1 MDSIILLGL
10 GLDAW
15 LTILLLLAMFGLMM
29 FSKIPAEFVF
39 LGGMGFLCVTGI
51 LDTEQALSGFSASSV
66 VVIGVLFVVIAGLVH
81 SGVVHWMVKR
91 VLGTPSSYSTAIV
104 RMMVPVAVFSSFL
117 NNTTVVALFMKVV
130 KEWAKKLD
138 IRPSK
143 LLIPLSYAASLGGI
157 CTLIGTPPNLIIS
170 GMLASE
176 KGTELNIFS
185 TTIPGLFCLAVGIVF
200 ILLTKRLLP
209 DRKSSGENFEDT
221 QVYTAELLVPS
232 ASELIGKTIADAGL
246 MNVRGGRL
254 LEIVRF
260 DHEVVS
266 PVSPDEYIMGG
277 DRLVYSGQVDTIKEL
292 RTSHG
297 LTVATKPVFSVDKD
311 EKNRQFCTASVRR
324 GSVLIG
330 TSMEECDFEETHSA
344 VLVAVVREGERIDQN
359 PRSVK
364 LQYADVLLFECQR
377 MQLKNFSSSA
387 EKDLRFLNFEEA
399 PATGRRTLLAGA
411 IMLAMVL
418 LSTFG
423 VMSLLQSCFL
433 AAAAMLVTRCCTTRQ
448 AWESI
453 NWPIVMVFAGSVC
466 LGTAIE
472 ETGIATAI
480 ADGILSACGTNA
492 LVVLFCICFVATF
505 ITEFISNTACA
516 AMFFP
521 IAYQTAVSLDV
532 NPVTFCIAL
541 MIAVSSSFATP
552 IGSPTNMLV
561 YGEGGYRFTDFMRIG
576 LLMNIVILVANIFIV
591 TLLFPL

>member
-91 VLGTPSSYSTAIV
+91 VLGTPSSYSMAIV

-185 TTIPGLFCLAVGIVF
+185 TTIPGLFCLAVGVVF

-232 ASELIGKTIADAGL
+232 ASDLIGKTIADAGL

-260 DHEVVS
+260 DREVVS

-330 TSMEECDFEETHSA
+330 TSMEECDFEETHNT

-364 LQYADVLLFECQR
+364 LQYADVLLFECQQK
-377 MQLKNFSSSA
+377 QLKNFSSSA

-399 PATGRRTLLAGA
+399 PATGKRTLLAGA

-433 AAAAMLVTRCCTTRQ
+433 AAAAMLLTRCCTTRQ

-492 LVVLFCICFVATF
+492 LVALFCICLVATF

-576 LLMNIVILVANIFIV
+576 LLMNIVILIANIFIV

>member
-1 MDSIILLGL
+1 MESIIFLGL
-10 GLDAW
+10 GLNAW
-15 LTILLLLAMFGLMM
+15 LTIALLLTMFGLMM
-29 FSKIPAEFVF
+29 FTKIPAEFVF

-51 LDTEQALSGFSASSV
+51 LSADEALSGFSASSV

-81 SGVVHWMVKR
+81 SGVVHWLVKS
-91 VLGTPSSYSTAIV
+91 VLGSPSSYNVAII

-130 KEWAKKLD
+130 KEWAKKLS

-176 KGTELNIFS
+176 KGVELNIFS
-185 TTIPGLFCLAVGIVF
+185 TTIPGLFCLMVGIVT
-200 ILLTKRLLP
+200 ILVLKRLLP

-221 QVYTAELLVPS
+221 QVYTAEFLVPS
-232 ASELIGKTIADAGL
+232 TAEFIGKTIADAGL
-246 MNVRGGRL
+246 MNVNGGRL

-260 DHEVVS
+260 DREVVS

-277 DRLVYSGQVDTIKEL
+277 DRLVYSGKVDAIKEL

-324 GSVLIG
+324 GGVLMG
-330 TSMEECDFEETHSA
+330 ASMETCDFEESNNV

-359 PRSVK
+359 PRSVV
-364 LQYADVLLFECQR
+364 LQYGDVLLFECQHK
-377 MQLKNFSSSA
+377 QLKNFSLSA
-387 EKDLRFLNFEEA
+387 AKDLRFLSFEEA
-399 PATGRRTLLAGA
+399 PSTGKRTLLAGL

-433 AAAAMLVTRCCTTRQ
+433 AAAAMLLTRCCTTSQ

-466 LGTAIE
+466 LGQAIE
-472 ETGIATAI
+472 ATGIATTI
-480 ADGILSACGTNA
+480 ANGILSVCGTNA
-492 LVVLFCICFVATF
+492 IVALFCICLVATF

-521 IAYQTAVSLDV
+521 IAYQTAVSLSV
-532 NPVTFCIAL
+532 NPITFCIAL

-576 LLMNIVILVANIFIV
+576 LLMNFIILFANIFIV

>member
-1 MDSIILLGL
+1 MESIIFLGL
-10 GLDAW
+10 GLNAW
-15 LTILLLLAMFGLMM
+15 LTIALLLTMFGLMM
-29 FSKIPAEFVF
+29 FTKIPAEFVF

-51 LDTEQALSGFSASSV
+51 LSAEEALSGFSASSV

-81 SGVVHWMVKR
+81 SGVVHWLVKS
-91 VLGTPSSYSTAIV
+91 VLGSPSSYNVAII

-130 KEWAKKLD
+130 KEWAKKLS

-176 KGTELNIFS
+176 KGVELNIFS
-185 TTIPGLFCLAVGIVF
+185 TTIPGLFCLMVGIVT
-200 ILLTKRLLP
+200 ILVLKRLLP

-221 QVYTAELLVPS
+221 QVYTAEFLVPS
-232 ASELIGKTIADAGL
+232 TAEFIGKTIADAGL
-246 MNVRGGRL
+246 MNVNGGRL

-260 DHEVVS
+260 DREVVS

-277 DRLVYSGQVDTIKEL
+277 DRLVYSGKVDAIKEL

-324 GSVLIG
+324 GGVLMG
-330 TSMEECDFEETHSA
+330 ASMETCDFEESNNV

-359 PRSVK
+359 PRSVV
-364 LQYADVLLFECQR
+364 LQYGDVLLFECQHK
-377 MQLKNFSSSA
+377 QLKNFSLSA
-387 EKDLRFLNFEEA
+387 AKDLRFLSFEEA
-399 PATGRRTLLAGA
+399 PSTGKRTLLAGL

-433 AAAAMLVTRCCTTRQ
+433 AAAAMLLTRCCTTSQ

-466 LGTAIE
+466 LGQAIE
-472 ETGIATAI
+472 ATGIATTI
-480 ADGILSACGTNA
+480 ANGILSVCGTNA
-492 LVVLFCICFVATF
+492 IVALFCICLVATF

-521 IAYQTAVSLDV
+521 IAFQTAVSLDV
-532 NPVTFCIAL
+532 NPITFCIAL

-576 LLMNIVILVANIFIV
+576 LAMNFIILFANIFIV

>member
-185 TTIPGLFCLAVGIVF
+185 TTIPGLFCLTVGIVF

-232 ASELIGKTIADAGL
+232 ASDLIGKTIADAGL

-480 ADGILSACGTNA
+480 ADGILSACDTNA
-492 LVVLFCICFVATF
+492 LVVLFCICLVATF

>member
-492 LVVLFCICFVATF
+492 LVALFCICFVATF